1 MPKFQIEQYELHLSK
16 YIVYAESEE
25 EAIEK
30 VYDGNGEFV
39 ENSTQFLNI
48 AMDKGTPPSIC
59 SIEEIKV

>member
-16 YIVYAESEE
+16 YIVYDESEE

-39 ENSTQFLNI
+39 EKRLVN
-48 AMDKGTPPSIC
+48 C
-59 SIEEIKV
+59 